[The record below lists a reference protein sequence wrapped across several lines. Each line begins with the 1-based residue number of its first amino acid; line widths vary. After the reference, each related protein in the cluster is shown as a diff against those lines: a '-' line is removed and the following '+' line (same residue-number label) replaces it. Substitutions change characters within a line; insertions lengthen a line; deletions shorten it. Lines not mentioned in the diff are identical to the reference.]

1 MDDTIEK
8 RISDLEQNV
17 ERFLG
22 QLPGAP
28 LSARVHALER
38 RIQEGRIT
46 SATQI
51 AEIAKIEANI
61 DEILQRLPNSASSIG
76 KSTLARLGFPV
87 TTPIL
92 DRARIGGK

>member
-8 RISDLEQNV
+8 RISALEQNV

-28 LSARVHALER
+28 LSARVQALET

-46 SATQI
+46 TATKI

-61 DEILQRLPNSASSIG
+61 DEILHRLPNTASSIG
-76 KSTLARLGFPV
+76 
-87 TTPIL
+87 
-92 DRARIGGK
+92 

>member
-1 MDDTIEK
+1 MDNTIEK

-28 LSARVHALER
+28 LSARVQALER
-38 RIQEGRIT
+38 RIQEGRMT
-46 SATQI
+46 TATQI

-61 DEILQRLPNSASSIG
+61 DAILQRLPNTASSIG
-76 KSTLARLGFPV
+76 
-87 TTPIL
+87 
-92 DRARIGGK
+92 

>member
-8 RISDLEQNV
+8 RISALEQNV

-28 LSARVHALER
+28 LSARVQALET

-46 SATQI
+46 TATKI

-61 DEILQRLPNSASSIG
+61 DEILQRLPNTASSIG
-76 KSTLARLGFPV
+76 
-87 TTPIL
+87 
-92 DRARIGGK
+92 